1 MRTGSCRI
9 SRRDVAAGSTMA
21 TTLNHRN
28 ASRRA
33 LAGRIVAWARGPT
46 FARDMLI
53 VLAIKF
59 ALLIALK
66 FAFFNH
72 PQARNMSLPPAQVAQ
87 ALLSVPASV
96 PSPPPPKGAS
106 HAR

>member
-1 MRTGSCRI
+1 
-9 SRRDVAAGSTMA
+9 MA
-21 TTLNHRN
+21 TTLNQRN
-28 ASRRA
+28 ASRRT
-33 LAGRIVAWARGPT
+33 LVSRIVACARGPT
-46 FARDMLI
+46 FARDILI

-72 PQARNMSLPPAQVAQ
+72 PQAQNMSLPPAQVAQ
-87 ALLSVPASV
+87 ALLSVPASAQ
-96 PSPPPPKGAS
+96 SPLPHRGDN

>member
-1 MRTGSCRI
+1 
-9 SRRDVAAGSTMA
+9 MA

-28 ASRRA
+28 PLRRS
-33 LAGRIVAWARGPT
+33 LARGVVAWARGPT
-46 FARDMLI
+46 FARDILI

-87 ALLSVPASV
+87 ALLSVPAST
-96 PSPPPPKGAS
+96 PSPPPHQGDN

>member
-1 MRTGSCRI
+1 
-9 SRRDVAAGSTMA
+9 MA

-28 ASRRA
+28 ACRRT
-33 LAGRIVAWARGPT
+33 LAGRIIAWARGPT
-46 FARDMLI
+46 FARDILI

-59 ALLIALK
+59 ALLIVLK

-72 PQARNMSLPPAQVAQ
+72 PQAPNMSLPPAQVAQ
-87 ALLSVPASV
+87 VLLSVPAPI
-96 PSPPPPKGAS
+96 PSPPSTRGDN

>member
-1 MRTGSCRI
+1 
-9 SRRDVAAGSTMA
+9 MA
-21 TTLNHRN
+21 ITLNHRN
-28 ASRRA
+28 ATRRT
-33 LAGRIVAWARGPT
+33 LSSRIVAWARGPT
-46 FARDMLI
+46 FARDILI

-59 ALLIALK
+59 ALLFALK

-72 PQARNMSLPPAQVAQ
+72 PQAQNMSLPPAQVAQ

-96 PSPPPPKGAS
+96 PSPPSTQGVN